1 MGGTPFDMNKVVVV
15 GTGKEEYAIPLQY
28 VVSIEK
34 LEGITPIPQMPD
46 YVTGMIEIR
55 QQIIPIV
62 DLEYIFYHR
71 FFQMDENTRIVIVQL
86 EEFMAGILVNEAKEI
101 IEISPEMVKQIGLIK
116 NPATAY
122 MTGVASLN
130 GSLLTIINP
139 EVLIGKLEGIDEL
152 LEEIR
157 SH

>member
-1 MGGTPFDMNKVVVV
+1 MNKVVVI

-55 QQIIPIV
+55 QQVIPII

-71 FFQMDENTRIVIVQL
+71 FNQLDENSRLVIVQL
-86 EEFMAGILVNEAKEI
+86 EQFMVGILVNEAKEI
-101 IEISPEMVKQIGLIK
+101 IEISSEKIKQIGLI
-116 NPATAY
+116 NSRATAY
-122 MTGVASLN
+122 LIGVTSLN
-130 GSLLTIINP
+130 GFLVTIINP
-139 EVLIGKLEGIDEL
+139 EVLIGSLEGINVLIDEL
-152 LEEIR
+152 K
-157 SH
+157 SHC

>member
-1 MGGTPFDMNKVVVV
+1 MNKVVIV

-34 LEGITPIPQMPD
+34 LEGITPIPQVPE

-55 QQIIPIV
+55 QQVIPIV

-71 FFQMDENTRIVIVQL
+71 FIQMDENTRLVIIQL

-101 IEISPEMVKQIGLIK
+101 IEISPEKVKQIGFIK
-116 NPATAY
+116 SPATAY
-122 MTGVASLN
+122 LTGVASLN
-130 GSLLTIINP
+130 GSLATIINP
-139 EVLIGKLEGIDEL
+139 EVLIGNLEGIDEL
-152 LEEIR
+152 LDELK
-157 SH
+157 SHY